1 MNKVRLGVDIS
12 KETLDFY
19 CDFTQELFSCKN
31 TMKGLEKLLS
41 WNDEHGF
48 SAKDLQIA
56 FEHTGHYGN
65 TLETFCAEH
74 SFEYFQIPALEMK
87 QSLGMIRGKNDQLDA
102 KRICHYLK
110 EKGYKLTPSTPVNRS
125 IQRLKH
131 LQSQRAIFVRNRA
144 GLKNVQID
152 LVKVMNLPATDS
164 LVVNNK
170 QAIKTFDDLIKKV
183 DEEIE
188 QTIANDKEI
197 KLNYCLIT
205 SIVGVGKVIGTET
218 IIATQNFTRFDTW
231 RAYASYCG
239 CAPFPYRSGK
249 YIGRNKISHLAN
261 KEAKAHLNSGA
272 KSAIQYDPELKE
284 YFERKL
290 KEGKTK
296 KCITNVIRCKLI
308 SRMFSVV
315 SKKRTFEKNYTHS
328 LVGKVS

>member
-19 CDFTQELFSCKN
+19 CDFTEEQFSCKN
-31 TMKGLEKLLS
+31 TIQGLEKFLC
-41 WNDEHGF
+41 WKDEHGF
-48 SAKDLQIA
+48 ATKDLQIA
-56 FEHTGHYGN
+56 FEHTGHYGH
-65 TLETFCAEH
+65 TLETFCADH
-74 SFEYFQIPALEMK
+74 TITYFQIPALEMK

-110 EKGYKLTPSTPVNRS
+110 EKSYKLTPSAPVNRS

-152 LVKVMNLPATDS
+152 LVEVMKLPVTDS
-164 LVVNNK
+164 LVLNNK

-183 DEEIE
+183 DEEID
-188 QTIANDKEI
+188 QTIANDQEL
-197 KLNYCLIT
+197 KLNFALIT

-218 IIATQNFTRFDTW
+218 IIATQNFTKFSSW
-231 RAYASYCG
+231 REYASYCG
-239 CAPFPYRSGK
+239 CAPFPNRSGK
-249 YIGRNKISHLAN
+249 YIGRNRISHLAN
-261 KEAKAHLNSGA
+261 KEIKAHLNSGA
-272 KSAIQYDPELKE
+272 KSAIQFDLELRG

-290 KEGKTK
+290 KEGKMK

-315 SKKRTFEKNYTHS
+315 REKRMFEKNYSHYLDSTLS
-328 LVGKVS
+328 